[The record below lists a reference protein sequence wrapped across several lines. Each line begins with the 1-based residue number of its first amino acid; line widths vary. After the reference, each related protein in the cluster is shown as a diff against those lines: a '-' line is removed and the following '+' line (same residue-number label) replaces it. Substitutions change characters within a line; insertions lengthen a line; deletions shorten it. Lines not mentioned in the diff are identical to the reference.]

1 MLQRLRQRGDGLAV
15 LVVTARD
22 GLAAGARA
30 RPRCRRLPGQ
40 AVRTGR
46 IRSPRACTAAAG
58 HQQWQSDL
66 RIGRLRLDLAG
77 HRVWIDDQPLE
88 LTAREFGLLSALAV
102 RAERI
107 VSRAQLVEALCDW
120 GQDLTDNG
128 LDIALHLRRK
138 LQPGGIRTVRGL
150 ATCWKTRRTTAPR
163 DQWTAQP
170 APAPAAFWLP
180 MLALLTFNTILAYYV
195 ALDYSNR
202 IHDRNLIDDTH
213 SFAQMLSGMPVT
225 SELSPQARFLTEY
238 EPDGHRYF
246 NVDSRPPGTL
256 SGNADFSAYAFEC
269 TGVDPTLYDGILN
282 GQPVRMATV
291 CTRAMNDPQDQ
302 LAVTVAESM
311 AERRQRARDP
321 DDHHPV
327 DDHAGAG
334 HRRAGLVRVTHGLRI
349 LTLLDP
355 PGTAPRRTG
364 ADLRRRRAGGDP
376 AADQHHRRSVCPP
389 GGNDHPAEP
398 FHRRRCAPAAL
409 AGRHGPARGPGIGAW
424 RPGHGARGTAAH
436 PPAQPAHRA
445 GQPSCWR

>member
-1 MLQRLRQRGDGLAV
+1 MRLAAPAGHVVDHVDNGAHADAALGSTQYALLVLDLGLPQLDGRDVLQRLRQRGDGLAV

-22 GLAAGARA
+22 GLAERVRVLDLGADDYLVKPFALDEFEARVRA
-30 RPRCRRLPGQ
+30 QLRRVTSNGNP
-40 AVRTGR
+40 
-46 IRSPRACTAAAG
+46 
-58 HQQWQSDL
+58 DL

-120 GQDLTDNG
+120 GQDPTDNG
-128 LDIALHLRRK
+128 LDIALHRLRRK
-138 LQPGGIRTVRGL
+138 LQPGGMASAPCAGW
-150 ATCWKTRRTTAPR
+150 ATCWKTRRTTAPVISGPPSLR
-163 DQWTAQP
+163 RRLL
-170 APAPAAFWLP
+170 AFLALP

-225 SELSPQARFLTEY
+225 SELSPQARFLIEY

-246 NVDSRPPGTL
+246 NVDSSRQGTL
-256 SGNADFSAYAFEC
+256 SGNADFGAYAPSQEC

-302 LAVTVAESM
+302 LAVTVAE
-311 AERRQRARDP
+311 
-321 DDHHPV
+321 
-327 DDHAGAG
+327 
-334 HRRAGLVRVTHGLRI
+334 HG
-349 LTLLDP
+349 
-355 PGTAPRRTG
+355 RTT
-364 ADLRRRRAGGDP
+364 
-376 AADQHHRRSVCPP
+376 
-389 GGNDHPAEP
+389 
-398 FHRRRCAPAAL
+398 
-409 AGRHGPARGPGIGAW
+409 PARE
-424 RPGHGARGTAAH
+424 R
-436 PPAQPAHRA
+436 
-445 GQPSCWR
+445 S